1 MFADDVAPGEVAKR
15 LRVTIRS
22 VYRWKAEFQHGGTAA
37 LRSKGPLGQRCKL
50 SVRSQARLAAI
61 LEGPGRARLG
71 GEPSVD
77 RSPGR
82 AAERAEVHSADAAA
96 RLMRRLGFTP
106 QMPARQ
112 AVQRN
117 EVAVA
122 AWEETTWPPIR
133 V

>member
-37 LRSKGPLGQRCKL
+37 LRSKGPLGQRWKL
-50 SVRSQARLAAI
+50 
-61 LEGPGRARLG
+61 PGRARLG
-71 GEPSVD
+71 GKPSVD

-122 AWEETTWPPIR
+122 AWEETTWPAIR